1 MKGVIRRKSKV
12 KYKSF
17 EPADCRICAIK
28 KRVYPCCNNS
38 WQNLQFLNVTNFIGI
53 KMEIDLVRIP
63 VDQVK
68 III

>member
-28 KRVYPCCNNS
+28 KREYPVAIT
-38 WQNLQFLNVTNFIGI
+38 LG
-53 KMEIDLVRIP
+53 
-63 VDQVK
+63 K
-68 III
+68 ICSF